1 VNGTP
6 WECVIAGGGPA
17 GLSAAL
23 VLGRARRRVLVCD
36 TGEPRNRWS
45 HASHGYLTRDGITPE
60 TFLALARAELA
71 PYSTVQYR
79 RVRVEDA
86 ARTGDIFE
94 LRLEGGERLWSRTVL
109 VATGVVD
116 APPPLEGLAPLWGR
130 SVHHCPY
137 CDGWERCD
145 SPIAAYGKGEPGARL
160 ALKLRRWSADIV
172 WCADGHTEIEE
183 ELRARLAAA
192 GVIVRAERVRRLEG
206 QDGRLERIILEGSP
220 VPLERSAL
228 FVLTEQRQASPLAE
242 RLGCRLN
249 PKGTV
254 DTRPAERTEVPGAF
268 VAGDASKDAQ
278 FVIVAAAEGAEA
290 AVAIDVLLSRQDEEA
305 PVMAARS

>member
-1 VNGTP
+1 MSGGP
-6 WECVIAGGGPA
+6 WECVVAGGGPA

-36 TGEPRNRWS
+36 TSEPRNRWS
-45 HASHGYLTRDGITPE
+45 QASHCYLTRDGITPE

-71 PYSTVQYR
+71 PYTTVQHR

-86 ARTGDIFE
+86 ARVGDVFE
-94 LRLEGGERLWSRTVL
+94 LRLEGGERVWSRTVL

-116 APPPLEGLAPLWGR
+116 TLPPLEGLPPLWGR

-137 CDGWERCD
+137 CDAWEHRD
-145 SPIAAYGKGEPGARL
+145 SPIAVYGPGESGARL
-160 ALKLRRWSADIV
+160 ALKLRQWSADIV
-172 WCADGHTEIEE
+172 WCADGQAQIEA
-183 ELRARLAAA
+183 ELRADVAAA
-192 GVIVRAERVRRLEG
+192 GIVVRPERVRRIEG
-206 QDGRLERIILEGSP
+206 QDGRLERVVLEGSP
-220 VPLERSAL
+220 PLERTSL
-228 FVLTEQRQASPLAE
+228 FVVTEQRQASALAE

-249 PKGTV
+249 HKGTV
-254 DTRPAERTEVPGAF
+254 ETRAAERTDVPGVF

-290 AVAIDVLLSRQDEEA
+290 AVAIDTLLARQDRQA
-305 PVMAARS
+305 PAVATPS